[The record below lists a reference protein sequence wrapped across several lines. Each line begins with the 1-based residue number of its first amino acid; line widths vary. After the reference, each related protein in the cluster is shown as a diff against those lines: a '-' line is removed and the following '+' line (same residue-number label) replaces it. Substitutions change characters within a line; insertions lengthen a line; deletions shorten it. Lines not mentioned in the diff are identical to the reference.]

1 MMDLVI
7 RFLVGGAVVSV
18 FAMLGDVL
26 RPKSFAGLFSAAPSI
41 ALATVTLT
49 IHKDGKVYAA
59 HEAASMLL
67 GAVAFIFYAAAAS
80 FVLRRCRMSALAAA
94 SVLRP
99 VWLGVALGL
108 WAIFGGRG

>member
-1 MMDLVI
+1 MMDLLI

-41 ALATVTLT
+41 ALATVTLA
-49 IHKDGKVYAA
+49 IRKSSKVYAA

-67 GAVAFIFYAAAAS
+67 GAVAFIFYATAVS
-80 FVLRRCRMSALAAA
+80 FVLRRCKLSALVTA
-94 SVLRP
+94 SILMP
-99 VWLGVALGL
+99 IWLGVALGL
-108 WAIFGGRG
+108 WAVLGGRL

>member
-1 MMDLVI
+1 MIDLLI
-7 RFLVGGAVVSV
+7 RFLVGGAVVSG

-41 ALATVTLT
+41 ALATVALI
-49 IHKDGKVYAA
+49 IHKQGKVYAA

-67 GAVAFIFYAAAAS
+67 GAVAFLFYAIAAS
-80 FVLRRCRMSALAAA
+80 MVLRRCRMSALVAA
-94 SVLRP
+94 SVLMP

-108 WAIFGGRG
+108 WAAIGGRL